1 MEPVLMHMKI
11 LLPFKVFAY
20 ETDVVRIVAE
30 TGSGSFGILPHRL
43 DCTAALVPGILTYE
57 TASQEVKY
65 VAIDEGILIKTDQT
79 VLISVRNAIGGADL
93 GKLKALVEDEFRN
106 LDIKERDIRTTLLKL
121 ESDFIRTF
129 QEFQKS

>member
-106 LDIKERDIRTTLLKL
+106 LDIKERNIRTTLLKL

>member
-1 MEPVLMHMKI
+1 MKI

-106 LDIKERDIRTTLLKL
+106 LDIKERNIRTTLLKL